1 MQRTIKIIPAKTGIK
16 YEKTDANPEKNNIA
30 KLSAQVTPATATRSA
45 IFTYI
50 TSDLKYKIPQTDCF
64 VKICELIVNYT
75 KMSNIF
81 LYFFNISIYNYYA
94 QSYKNNFSEV
104 LDLKKSAVIILS
116 IILAISGVFAACSS
130 KKEEEKA
137 ENTTAGLFAEEE
149 IIDEDNSNAANEPDP
164 EDISKNAVPT
174 KKEIKI
180 TSFTTNPENTEGN
193 SGETTSP
200 ELTTDKGNN
209 VVPPTSDEGIKVEF
223 SKDDQ
228 NKICSLLNI
237 PNIYKYNYE
246 STNGIP
252 TELAPHVAVSILH
265 RSSTEATFPSGTVVL
280 ELFKYFGQTVVDFKA
295 NCNQAAANSGAPIS
309 YIKANDVFSSPA
321 VEEDTHI
328 VTFKEAY
335 QLDGNNYY
343 KIVGTVKPIAKNCKV
358 KTVIAI
364 VQKNKLD
371 ANYGFSI
378 KGLKWI

>member
-1 MQRTIKIIPAKTGIK
+1 MLNHI
-16 YEKTDANPEKNNIA
+16 
-30 KLSAQVTPATATRSA
+30 
-45 IFTYI
+45 
-50 TSDLKYKIPQTDCF
+50 
-64 VKICELIVNYT
+64 
-75 KMSNIF
+75 
-81 LYFFNISIYNYYA
+81 
-94 QSYKNNFSEV
+94 KNNFSEV

-130 KKEEEKA
+130 
-137 ENTTAGLFAEEE
+137 
-149 IIDEDNSNAANEPDP
+149 
-164 EDISKNAVPT
+164 

-246 STNGIP
+246 SKNGIP
-252 TELAPHVAVSILH
+252 TELATHVAVSILH